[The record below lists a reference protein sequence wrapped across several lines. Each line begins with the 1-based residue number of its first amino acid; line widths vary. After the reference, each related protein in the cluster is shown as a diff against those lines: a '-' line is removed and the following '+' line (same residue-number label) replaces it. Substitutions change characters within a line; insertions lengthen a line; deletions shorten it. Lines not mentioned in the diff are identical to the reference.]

1 MKRIAARLPQT
12 PLILMCGRNELL
24 ARELKALPAAAPR
37 IVVGYTPEVMRWM
50 QLADFF
56 IGKPGPG
63 SLSEAVQMGLPVI
76 VTRNAW
82 TMPQERWN
90 TQWVQQ
96 HGLGVVQRSFADIQA
111 GVDQVTQHLE
121 DYRSRVRAVD
131 NCAVFEVPRILHRI
145 LSDTT
150 AARRREPATSW
161 A

>member
-1 MKRIAARLPQT
+1 
-12 PLILMCGRNELL
+12 
-24 ARELKALPAAAPR
+24 
-37 IVVGYTPEVMRWM
+37 M

-90 TQWVQQ
+90 AQWVQQ

-111 GVDQVTQHLE
+111 GVDEITRHL
-121 DYRSRVRAVD
+121 DGYGSRVRAVD
-131 NCAVFEVPRILHRI
+131 NRAVFEVPRILHRI
-145 LSDTT
+145 LSDT
-150 AARRREPATSW
+150 AAVRRREQAPSW